1 MKKFNL
7 FVLFTFV
14 FLAFS
19 RTLWAADYYG
29 PGDLVGSALQQA
41 STSVMT
47 QLTNIGFKLLFGL
60 SLLKFT
66 IIGFNQVAAGD
77 IEMSVG
83 KYAKAFVWLSF
94 LVWLMSP
101 SATPVR
107 DGLSNGAN
115 FIQTVI
121 NQFLGLASTMSG
133 SGGNSFDAGD
143 ILNAGLNAS
152 HNLIVSVAKAT
163 VGNVGN
169 LILAVALPNVT
180 IFTALMLMAMN
191 VLILI
196 SCGYIA
202 LKVFMVKIDAAIV
215 ITITPLS
222 FALAGLDAL
231 KETGLAPF
239 KSMLT
244 IIFRIVIL
252 ASIVAA
258 IKIVSDN
265 LSNVLDTNAVG
276 GVSDIWSPITAA
288 IFGYILLAFLAHKS
302 DAIAG
307 AMSSGSSMFGSSD
320 VAGAA
325 AIGAAVGAAVVTG
338 GASVA
343 AGAAKGA
350 GSMGDFMKN
359 ISGNTGG
366 GTAKNESGKGVG
378 GQMEPVGDAPQK
390 SSQSLT
396 ESAGSGNSVPKESDF
411 PDAGVG
417 ATAGD
422 NNAALHRPAPT
433 PLPQSN
439 SNSGDA
445 ISAGIGGGSSKLEES
460 LGKLVDQ
467 MSKPKQP
474 TFGERLGAV
483 NNHVAQEKT
492 AVHASVNVNA
502 HDH

>member
-1 MKKFNL
+1 MKKFNF

-19 RTLWAADYYG
+19 GTLLAEDFYG

-41 STSVMT
+41 STGVMT
-47 QLTNIGFKLLFGL
+47 QLTNVGFKLLFGL

-66 IIGFNQVAAGD
+66 IIGFNQVASGE

-101 SATPVR
+101 AATPVR
-107 DGLSNGAN
+107 DGLGNGAN

-121 NQFLGLASTMSG
+121 NQFLGLASTMTG
-133 SGGNSFDAGD
+133 GGGNSFDAGD

-191 VLILI
+191 ILILLT
-196 SCGYIA
+196 CGYIA

-252 ASIVAA
+252 TSIVAA

-265 LSNVLDTNAVG
+265 LSNVLDTNAAG

-302 DAIAG
+302 DAVAG

-325 AIGAAVGAAVVTG
+325 AIGAAVGAAVATG
-338 GASVA
+338 GASAA

-350 GSMGDFMKN
+350 GLMGDLLKKMV
-359 ISGNTGG
+359 GG
-366 GTAKNESGKGVG
+366 GSVTNASPNGSG

-396 ESAGSGNSVPKESDF
+396 DAGSSNSAPKESDF
-411 PDAGVG
+411 TDAGVES
-417 ATAGD
+417 TAGG
-422 NNAALHRPAPT
+422 NNAAPRHQDPT
-433 PLPQSN
+433 PPLQPN
-439 SNSGDA
+439 TNSGDA
-445 ISAGIGGGSSKLEES
+445 SSAGIGGGSSKLEES